1 MAARTCFSGYHLII
15 EQLTLKTMFRIN
27 QETDDS
33 VSVAHESWDQD
44 QKAFE
49 FTTAMHCN
57 KSNDPI
63 GQVTGS

>member
-1 MAARTCFSGYHLII
+1 
-15 EQLTLKTMFRIN
+15 MFRIN

-33 VSVAHESWDQD
+33 VSVAHESLDQD

-49 FTTAMHCN
+49 FTTAMHSN
-57 KSNDPI
+57 KSNDPL